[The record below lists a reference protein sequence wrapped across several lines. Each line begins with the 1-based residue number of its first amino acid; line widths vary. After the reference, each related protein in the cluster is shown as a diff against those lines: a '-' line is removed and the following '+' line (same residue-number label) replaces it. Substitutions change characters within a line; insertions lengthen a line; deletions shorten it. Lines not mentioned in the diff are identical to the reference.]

1 MEIERMLKELQ
12 ELKTQA
18 FETRRQSERN
28 DSYYEGINQALD
40 IVKNCTIDNN
50 VSNRRELLIA
60 YLKENKVVINEDN
73 LKGIDDFLNKQS
85 N

>member
-12 ELKTQA
+12 ELKKQA
-18 FETRRQSERN
+18 FETRTESERH

-40 IVKNCTIDNN
+40 IVKNCTIHG

-73 LKGIDDFLNKQS
+73 LKGIDDFLNKQI